1 MQMNDA
7 GAVAARR
14 IAFLER
20 ELDRMGSTAA
30 DLEDDLRL
38 NPSDGQAR
46 QRLTALYA
54 AAGETWKKIQELR
67 AGQGGDQAV
76 IRFDRHADPTA
87 ERSWRQALV

>member
-1 MQMNDA
+1 MHMNDA
-7 GAVAARR
+7 EAVVARR

-38 NPSDGQAR
+38 NPTDEQAR

-54 AAGETWKKIQELR
+54 VAGDTWSKIQELR
-67 AGQGGDQAV
+67 AGQVGHHAV
-76 IRFDRHADPTA
+76 IHFDRHADPTA

>member
-1 MQMNDA
+1 MNDA
-7 GAVAARR
+7 GAVVERR

-20 ELDRMGSTAA
+20 ELDRMGSTVT

-38 NPSDGQAR
+38 NPTDGRAR

-54 AAGETWKKIQELR
+54 VAGETWNKIQELR
-67 AGQGGDQAV
+67 AGQPGHHAA
-76 IRFDRHADPTA
+76 IHFDRHADPTA

>member
-1 MQMNDA
+1 MNDA
-7 GAVAARR
+7 EAVVARR

-20 ELDRMGSTAA
+20 ELDRMGGTAA

-38 NPSDGQAR
+38 NPTDGRAR

-54 AAGETWKKIQELR
+54 VAGDTWNKIQELR
-67 AGQGGDQAV
+67 AGQGRRHAA
-76 IRFDRHADPTA
+76 IHFDRHADPTA